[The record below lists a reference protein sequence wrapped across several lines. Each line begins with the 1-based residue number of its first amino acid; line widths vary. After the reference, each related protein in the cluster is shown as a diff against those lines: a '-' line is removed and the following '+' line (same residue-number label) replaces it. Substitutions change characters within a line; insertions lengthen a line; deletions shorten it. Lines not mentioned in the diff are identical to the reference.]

1 MSRAMSPES
10 ISILIVNWRSKDY
23 LRRCLLSIRESRTNC
38 ADQIVVV
45 DGGSF
50 DGCGEML
57 AAEFPYVEFVQS
69 PENVGF
75 GRSNNLGAKRVAKPL
90 LLLLNPDTEV
100 KAGVLERMVAE
111 LLARP
116 DAGMVGPR
124 LLNTDGTLQR
134 SSVMALP
141 TPWNQA
147 LRSDFL
153 MRYFPRSRLWGSGE
167 AYSSAEPVAVEA
179 VSGACML
186 LRTETYLRL
195 GGFRPEYF
203 MYAEDMDLCF
213 RIHRLGLRIYH
224 VPAAEILHHG
234 GGSSNTQ
241 VSQFSTVKLR
251 DATATYMLLN
261 HDRLTAL
268 HYRLLQAFISFLK
281 ILGSLPVLPFAG
293 GRRKEFARFSLTKS
307 WHVFRWAIG
316 GLI

>member
-1 MSRAMSPES
+1 
-10 ISILIVNWRSKDY
+10 
-23 LRRCLLSIRESRTNC
+23 
-38 ADQIVVV
+38 
-45 DGGSF
+45 
-50 DGCGEML
+50 
-57 AAEFPYVEFVQS
+57 
-69 PENVGF
+69 
-75 GRSNNLGAKRVAKPL
+75 
-90 LLLLNPDTEV
+90 
-100 KAGVLERMVAE
+100 
-111 LLARP
+111 
-116 DAGMVGPR
+116 
-124 LLNTDGTLQR
+124 
-134 SSVMALP
+134 MALP

-153 MRYFPRSRLWGSGE
+153 MQCFPRSRLWGSGE

-251 DATATYMLLN
+251 DATVTYMRLN
-261 HDRLTAL
+261 HGRLAAWQ
-268 HYRLLQAFISFLK
+268 YRLFQGCASLLRMILTLPLLPPTRTEGRKRAQLALTRGWYVVSWAFRL
-281 ILGSLPVLPFAG
+281 
-293 GRRKEFARFSLTKS
+293 
-307 WHVFRWAIG
+307 
-316 GLI
+316 